1 MEERI
6 ARWLSRGVLVML
18 VAALLLGMFVPVYT
32 DEIGWRLQERAG
44 FDGVDKLFA
53 ETCGMNTL
61 AAPPWF
67 MMPVRWYSAVFNGAF
82 ADPFWIRVSGVL
94 YSLVWVALAL
104 MLVRRIAAHRDERAV
119 VSTIGFG
126 LIGMGTMPF
135 VMVWSRPEQP
145 IVLAATAALVL
156 AFADGMGPARPLS
169 TSRQAWWRSAAI
181 WVLGCIAASYHVKGL
196 LLLPLMLA
204 CLFFASHGRKSVVPR
219 LIFGALTLVTT
230 ASAVAYWS
238 SRMACPGDALLRMSS
253 SDNMSGAV
261 AAVSSVGQA
270 KSLIGALLENISIFR
285 YVATVGPQANP
296 MSSWLEPDQIA
307 RAVAFKWFLVASVA
321 WSLALLL
328 GAGSA
333 TAGLIKS
340 IRERRLDPRPIL
352 AFIAAGVAIAWTS
365 MQHTIRNVYEA
376 KFVLVL
382 LVLAIVL
389 GLSSYVSERLK
400 AVRILV
406 TVFIGMFAVISPIA
420 ITALYAPSLERAA
433 RQQGHLA
440 AQPYSLS
447 VFGFANVRPQIE
459 AAAKLCGINDPAKAH
474 ALMIDDA
481 SYLPFMRAALPQHVY
496 GVVGLWRGENDDPI
510 AYLKSRGS
518 TGAVVS
524 CHYLD
529 PKLRTRA
536 KRFGDYCC
544 LGPPNW

>member
-1 MEERI
+1 
-6 ARWLSRGVLVML
+6 ML
-18 VAALLLGMFVPVYT
+18 VAALLVGIFVPVYT

-53 ETCGMNTL
+53 ETCGPNTL

-94 YSLVWVALAL
+94 YALVWVALTF
-104 MLVRRIAAHRDERAV
+104 MLVRRIAESRSDRAV

-126 LIGMGTMPF
+126 LMALGTMPF

-145 IVLAATAALVL
+145 IALAAVAALVL
-156 AFADGMGPARPLS
+156 AFADGMGPARRLP
-169 TSRQAWWRSAAI
+169 TSRQAWGRSSAI
-181 WVLGCIAASYHVKGL
+181 WVLSCIAASYHVKGL

-219 LIFGALTLVTT
+219 LVFGALTLITT

-253 SDNMSGAV
+253 NDNMSGAV

-270 KSLIGALLENISIFR
+270 KNLIGVLFENISIFR
-285 YVATVGPQANP
+285 YVATVGPQADP
-296 MSSWLEPDQIA
+296 MSSWLEADQIT

-321 WSLALLL
+321 WALALLL

-333 TAGLIKS
+333 TAGLISS
-340 IRERRLDPRPIL
+340 IRQRRLDPRPIL
-352 AFIAAGVAIAWTS
+352 AFIAAGVAIAWTA
-365 MQHTIRNVYEA
+365 MQHTIRNVYEV
-376 KFVLVL
+376 KFVLLL

-400 AVRILV
+400 AVRTLA
-406 TVFIGMFAVISPIA
+406 TVFIGVFAVISPIV
-420 ITALYAPSLERAA
+420 ITVLYAPSFERGA

-440 AQPYSLS
+440 AQPFSIG
-447 VFGFANVRPQIE
+447 VFGFAKVRPQIE
-459 AAAKLCGINDPAKAH
+459 AAAKLCGITDLAKAH

-481 SYLPFMRAALPQHVY
+481 TYLPLMRAALPQHVY
-496 GVVGLWRGENDDPI
+496 GVMGLWKGQIDDPI
-510 AYLKSRGS
+510 SYLRSRGS
-518 TGAVVS
+518 TGAVVA
-524 CHYLD
+524 CRYLD
-529 PKLRTRA
+529 PKLRARA
-536 KRFGDYCC
+536 KSVGDYCC